1 MAGSEGRTPDC
12 AGIDFGHRWVLV
24 TDEHGGIAAKAKC
37 GLVRALLL
45 DIEYLFL
52 FMG

>member
-1 MAGSEGRTPDC
+1 MAGSEDKTPDC
-12 AGIDFGHRWVLV
+12 AGIDPGHRWVLV
-24 TDEHGGIAAKAKC
+24 ADEHGGMVARTKC

-45 DIEYLFL
+45 DIEDLFL